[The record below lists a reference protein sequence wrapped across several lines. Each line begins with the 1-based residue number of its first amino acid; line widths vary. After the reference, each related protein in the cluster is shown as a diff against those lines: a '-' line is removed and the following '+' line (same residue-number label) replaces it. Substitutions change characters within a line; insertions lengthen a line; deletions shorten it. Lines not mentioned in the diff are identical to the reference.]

1 MVLIFLI
8 ILGVVTY
15 GILGELELRKDI
27 PVEEGG
33 ACLGCGYSVQA
44 DWIVCPRCRAM
55 VREQCSECGQLC
67 ALFHRYC
74 TGCGHDREKESV

>member
-1 MVLIFLI
+1 MVLFFLI

-15 GILGELELRKDI
+15 GILGELERRKDV
-27 PVEEGG
+27 PAEEGG
-33 ACLGCGYSVQA
+33 ACPGCGSPVEA

-55 VREQCSECGQLC
+55 VREQCSECGQLR

-74 TGCGHDREKESV
+74 TGCGHDSEKGQA